1 MIGGFSPALVLGPVL
16 GTSGGRLGWVGR
28 GGPVNDDDEDDG
40 ERETGADVI
49 VGGTDTVGRGAGLVG
64 PLSPDDVQATQDSTR
79 NAANVQIRPTI
90 RMMPHQARR
99 GIVERLIC
107 GKPVPSAR

>member
-1 MIGGFSPALVLGPVL
+1 MIGGFSPGFVLGPVF

-28 GGPVNDDDEDDG
+28 GGPLNDDEDEGG
-40 ERETGADVI
+40 ELDTGTDV
-49 VGGTDTVGRGAGLVG
+49 VGGETDALGPGVGLPD
-64 PLSPDDVQATQDSTR
+64 PLSPDDVQATHDSTR

-107 GKPVPSAR
+107 GKPVPS